1 MTTLA
6 ATKSASPT
14 QLLQVLFAASDW
26 LNAGFLISSSSG
38 RLLFANDAAQQ
49 ILESQDGL
57 MLDDDG
63 QLAAGIGDGMS
74 TAEGQT
80 KFSTMLATAQM
91 RSGLTVSVS
100 RPSGK
105 LPLTLTMRPARPES
119 IPPGYSE
126 VDTVLVLIH
135 DPESTL
141 HVGYAE
147 LRELY
152 GLTPTEARLANLV
165 MQGKTIEECT
175 GLLGIRRS
183 TVKMHL
189 RNLYGKTGIQRQ
201 SELVSLMFKSFGSI
215 RCGRASLPR
224 AAPGFE
230 SENQQSS

>member
-1 MTTLA
+1 MSTLA
-6 ATKSASPT
+6 IAKSASPR

-57 MLDDDG
+57 MLDDNG
-63 QLAAGIGDGMS
+63 QLVTHTGDRRPAAKGQ
-74 TAEGQT
+74 AE
-80 KFSTMLATAQM
+80 FRTMLASAQTRNGM
-91 RSGLTVSVS
+91 TVSMV

-105 LPLTLTMRPARPES
+105 LPLTLTMRPARAESTPE
-119 IPPGYSE
+119 GYGEGDS
-126 VDTVLVLIH
+126 VLVLIH
-135 DPESTL
+135 DPDRTL
-141 HVGYAE
+141 HVGYTE

-152 GLTPTEARLANLV
+152 GLTPTEARLANLM
-165 MQGKTIEECT
+165 MQGRTIEECT

-201 SELVSLMFKSFGSI
+201 SELVSLMFKSFGNI
-215 RCGRASLPR
+215 RCGTASL
-224 AAPGFE
+224 AGGT
-230 SENQQSS
+230 